1 MAAVGQTIAV
11 FDKSG
16 KMVST
21 SKQLFGVFKEARLA
35 YRERKA
41 EINAEKAIK
50 NAEREARRAMANYHI
65 HDSRSVA
72 SSRRHPGRSK
82 SVARYSEVDRHP
94 SHRYPHQIDHD
105 SESIYSHPDHLP
117 KRELSRRHTSNVVGA
132 QPQYVHPGNRS
143 RSFPHV
149 DMDLAYG
156 EYHPDSLERVNSNPE
171 DVMGGLVSKAKGLLV
186 EADCAQHSAQATM
199 AHLQKNPEAMAA
211 VALTLAEI
219 SNLASKLAPA
229 ALAALKS
236 SSPAVFALLS
246 SPQFMIAAGVGI
258 GVTVVMFGGYKIVKR
273 IQAASGMQPEGST
286 DELIELNQDVS
297 RVESWRRGVAD
308 FEAESVA
315 TSVDGEFITPRAAA
329 VSGIFPTGHS
339 HYHHLRSEYGG
350 GGRRGSVR
358 DAETVRDNASSYTHT
373 TRSSR
378 RSKRSNVPPT
388 EASGKDKRDKRDKKK
403 KEKTKKPSP
412 LRLLFKPK

>member
-1 MAAVGQTIAV
+1 MAAIGHTIAV

-16 KMVST
+16 KVVSN
-21 SKQLFGVFKEARLA
+21 SKHLFGVFKEARAA

-41 EINAEKAIK
+41 DIHAEKAFK
-50 NAEREARRAMANYHI
+50 NAEVEARRAMTNYHI

-72 SSRRHPGRSK
+72 SSRRHPSRSK
-82 SVARYSEVDRHP
+82 SVARHGEQDRHP
-94 SHRYPHQIDHD
+94 SRRYPHQIEHD
-105 SESIYSHPDHLP
+105 THSIYSHPDQMP
-117 KRELSRRHTSNVVGA
+117 KRELSRRHTSNA
-132 QPQYVHPGNRS
+132 LATQPPYLHSSNRS
-143 RSFPHV
+143 QSAPHV

-156 EYHPDSLERVNSNPE
+156 EYHPASLERVKSTPE
-171 DVMGGLVSKAKGLLV
+171 DVVGGLVAKAKDLLV

-199 AHLQKNPEAMAA
+199 AHLQNNPEAMAA

-258 GVTVVMFGGYKIVKR
+258 GVTIVMFGGYKIVKR
-273 IQAASGMQPEGST
+273 IQAASGAQPEGST
-286 DELIELNQDVS
+286 DELIELNQDIS

-308 FEAESVA
+308 SEVGSVA

-329 VSGIFPTGHS
+329 VSGIFPSGHS
-339 HYHHLRSEYGG
+339 NLHHLRSEYGG
-350 GGRRGSVR
+350 GSRRSARGAESVR
-358 DAETVRDNASSYTHT
+358 DTASNYTHT

-378 RSKRSNVPPT
+378 RSRRTGAPT
-388 EASGKDKRDKRDKKK
+388 ESSDRDKKDK
-403 KEKTKKPSP
+403 KDKKTKEKTKKPSP
-412 LRLLFKPK
+412 LRLLFKPSSK

>member
-1 MAAVGQTIAV
+1 MAALGHTIAV

-16 KMVST
+16 KVVST
-21 SKQLFGVFKEARLA
+21 SKHLFGVFKEARSA

-41 EINAEKAIK
+41 EIRSDKAFK
-50 NAEREARRAMANYHI
+50 NAELEARRAMSNYHI

-82 SVARYSEVDRHP
+82 SVARHGEPDRHP
-94 SHRYPHQIDHD
+94 SRRYPHQIEQDRH
-105 SESIYSHPDHLP
+105 SIYSHPDQIP
-117 KRELSRRHTSNVVGA
+117 KRQLSRRHTSNAVA
-132 QPQYVHPGNRS
+132 TQPQYLHPSNRS
-143 RSFPHV
+143 RSAPHV

-156 EYHPDSLERVNSNPE
+156 EYHPASLERVNSNPE
-171 DVMGGLVSKAKGLLV
+171 DVVGGLVAKAKGLLV

-199 AHLQKNPEAMAA
+199 AHLQKHPEAMAA

-258 GVTVVMFGGYKIVKR
+258 GVTVVMFGGYKVVKR
-273 IQAASGMQPEGST
+273 IQAASGARPEGST
-286 DELIELNQDVS
+286 DELIELNEDVS

-308 FEAESVA
+308 SEAESVA
-315 TSVDGEFITPRAAA
+315 TSVDAEFITPRAAA
-329 VSGIFPTGHS
+329 VSGIFPSGHTN
-339 HYHHLRSEYGG
+339 YHLRSEYGG
-350 GGRRGSVR
+350 GGSRRSARGAESVR
-358 DAETVRDNASSYTHT
+358 DTASNYTHT

-378 RSKRSNVPPT
+378 RSRRTGAPT
-388 EASGKDKRDKRDKKK
+388 EASDRDKDKKDKKK
-403 KEKTKKPSP
+403 KDKTKKPSP

>member
-1 MAAVGQTIAV
+1 MAALGQTIAV

-21 SKQLFGVFKEARLA
+21 SKHLFGVFKEARLA

-41 EINAEKAIK
+41 EINAGKAIK
-50 NAEREARRAMANYHI
+50 NAELEARRAMANYHN

-72 SSRRHPGRSK
+72 SSRRYPGRSK
-82 SVARYSEVDRHP
+82 SVARHSELDRHP
-94 SHRYPHQIDHD
+94 SRRYPHGIEQDTD
-105 SESIYSHPDHLP
+105 TIYSHPDHMP
-117 KRELSRRHTSNVVGA
+117 KRELSRRHTSNAVAA
-132 QPQYVHPGNRS
+132 QPQYLHPSNRS
-143 RSFPHV
+143 RSAPNV

-156 EYHPDSLERVNSNPE
+156 EYHPASLERVTSNPE
-171 DVMGGLVSKAKGLLV
+171 DMMSSLVAKAKGLLI
-186 EADCAQHSAQATM
+186 EAECAQHSAHATM
-199 AHLQKNPEAMAA
+199 AHLQKNPDAMAA

-219 SNLASKLAPA
+219 SNLASKLAPS

-236 SSPAVFALLS
+236 SSPAIFALLS

-273 IQAASGMQPEGST
+273 IQAANSTQPEGST

-329 VSGIFPTGHS
+329 VSGIFPTDHS
-339 HYHHLRSEYGG
+339 NHHRLRSEYGG
-350 GGRRGSVR
+350 GGRRSVRGAESVR
-358 DAETVRDNASSYTHT
+358 DTASHYTHT

-378 RSKRSNVPPT
+378 RSRRTGAPPT
-388 EASGKDKRDKRDKKK
+388 ESGDRDKKAKK
-403 KEKTKKPSP
+403 KEKTKKHSP